1 MTKKKEEEVEMDVVE
16 EVTSETAP
24 TPLAY
29 DFGREDLNDLQ
40 KAVNYLLAK
49 GE

>member
-1 MTKKKEEEVEMDVVE
+1 MKKLKDEEVIE
-16 EVTSETAP
+16 EVTQEVAAP

-29 DFGREDLNDLQ
+29 DFGREDLNAM
-40 KAVNYLLAK
+40 KEAVNYLLSK

>member
-1 MTKKKEEEVEMDVVE
+1 MKKKLEEDIELEVNEEVA
-16 EVTSETAP
+16 AP

-40 KAVNYLLAK
+40 AAVNYLLAK
-49 GE
+49 GK

>member
-1 MTKKKEEEVEMDVVE
+1 MTKKKDIEEEVKE
-16 EVTSETAP
+16 EVAAP

-29 DFGREDLNDLQ
+29 DFGREDLNALQ
-40 KAVNYLLAK
+40 AAVNYLLAK

>member
-1 MTKKKEEEVEMDVVE
+1 MKKLEKELEEEVIE
-16 EVTSETAP
+16 EVAAP

-29 DFGREDLNDLQ
+29 DFGREDLNAMQ
-40 KAVNYLLAK
+40 AAVNYLLAK

>member
-1 MTKKKEEEVEMDVVE
+1 MAKKKEDIEEVQ
-16 EVTSETAP
+16 EVAAP

-29 DFGREDLNDLQ
+29 DFGREDLNAMQ
-40 KAVNYLLAK
+40 AAVNYLLAK

>member
-1 MTKKKEEEVEMDVVE
+1 MAKKKDEVAE
-16 EVTSETAP
+16 EVTQEVTAP

-29 DFGREDLNDLQ
+29 DFGREDLNALQ
-40 KAVNYLLAK
+40 AAVNYLLAK